1 VGELKKQIVI
11 NMEKEVFKGNVLD
24 IGYKNTGIIYNVY
37 KHLNEDAN
45 IEYIN
50 GDDEKENIKKGEY
63 DSCILLFSF
72 SCILNNKSREVLLN
86 DIYSYLKSDG
96 ILYIW
101 DIDKGIGEI
110 FRGIIKILVPDRKIM
125 NIKINN
131 FNVLKDS
138 SVNNAQKL
146 LEKKFKLLTSIT
158 SDKIYS
164 IKAIKKELKNEVENQ
179 VEG

>member
-1 VGELKKQIVI
+1 
-11 NMEKEVFKGNVLD
+11 MEKEIFKGNVLD

-50 GDDEKENIKKGEY
+50 GNDEKGNIKKGEY

-72 SCILNNKSREVLLN
+72 SCILSNKSREELLN
-86 DIYSYLKSDG
+86 DIYSYLKRDG
-96 ILYIW
+96 LLYIW
-101 DIDKGIGEI
+101 DIDKGIGKI

-125 NIKINN
+125 KLKINN
-131 FNVLKDS
+131 FNILKNS
-138 SVNNAQKL
+138 SSNNAQKL
-146 LEKKFKLLTSIT
+146 VQKKFKLLTSIT

-164 IKAIKKELKNEVENQ
+164 IKAIKKELNNEVEKQ
-179 VEG
+179 MEG